1 MVPLKKVDIKSEL
14 RGPIAVSSIELTY
27 VNPHS
32 DNSLECT
39 YVLPLEKTTLLA
51 KFEAIINDRVIETKV
66 MKKEKAQEK
75 YEDAIAAGNAAVLAE
90 RKNDKEVMTVK
101 LGNLLSG

>member
-1 MVPLKKVDIKSEL
+1 M
-14 RGPIAVSSIELTY
+14 SSIELTY

>member
-1 MVPLKKVDIKSEL
+1 
-14 RGPIAVSSIELTY
+14 
-27 VNPHS
+27 
-32 DNSLECT
+32 
-39 YVLPLEKTTLLA
+39 
-51 KFEAIINDRVIETKV
+51 